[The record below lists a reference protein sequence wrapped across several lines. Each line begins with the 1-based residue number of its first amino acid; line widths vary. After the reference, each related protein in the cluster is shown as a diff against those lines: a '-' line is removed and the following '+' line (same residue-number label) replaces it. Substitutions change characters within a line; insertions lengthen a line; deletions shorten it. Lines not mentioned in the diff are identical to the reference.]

1 MNIYVTPQLFHVL
14 IERSKTNVSSQFST
28 MSIAHG
34 QIARMCLAN
43 NSKVDKSRTRYL
55 SSPFILPYVLRF
67 KQRDAAKRH
76 KACVIECRVTAR
88 M

>member
-1 MNIYVTPQLFHVL
+1 MHMLLLISIISCLDTFKDQCFVTVFDNEH
-14 IERSKTNVSSQFST
+14 SSWTN
-28 MSIAHG
+28 
-34 QIARMCLAN
+34 LAN

-76 KACVIECRVTAR
+76 KACVY
-88 M
+88 